1 HAVAVNIILLW
12 LEPDRLEAVVAG
24 TLAAARDGLGGIDLL
39 YRPYDTEADWEIAY
53 RVAARAADAGLGVTA
68 HAGEFSA
75 ANVAAALRTPGLTR
89 LGHAVHAV
97 DDARLLDRIA
107 ARGVTIECCL
117 TCNVFFGAVPSLEE
131 HPICRFVQRGIPVAL
146 GADNPVQLSTTIGR
160 EYAVAATLG
169 FTTADLFAFTPKAL
183 RASFPP
189 V

>member
-1 HAVAVNIILLW
+1 
-12 LEPDRLEAVVAG
+12 
-24 TLAAARDGLGGIDLL
+24 
-39 YRPYDTEADWEIAY
+39 
-53 RVAARAADAGLGVTA
+53 VAARAADAGLGVTA

-169 FTTADLFAFTPKAL
+169 FTTADLLAFTRNAL
-183 RASFPP
+183 RASFAPAALRSSLLAALP
-189 V
+189 EGAPAPRP